1 MNVLVVFSHPKRK
14 GSFNHAVLAE
24 LTKGLAAGG
33 HNCEVVNLYG
43 IDFDP
48 VFRERDYA
56 FFADESIPGD
66 ILETMGWRN
75 RILEVSGR
83 GPFGFLKRFLAN
95 RWLRRRTLPQ
105 ILREV
110 RRRAPRDVVEQQQK
124 VAWADGLILVSPII
138 WMHYPAIMK
147 GWLERVFSYGF
158 AYSLTPEGWK
168 GSSAGR
174 VPLLQLKKALSIN
187 TTFFTQENY
196 RESGF
201 QDAMSKLLLDW
212 NLRYPG
218 VPEAELVCFHAV
230 SAVGEKRRK
239 LYLEEAFTLGKEF

>member
-1 MNVLVVFSHPKRK
+1 MNVLVVFAHPKRK

-24 LTKGLAAGG
+24 FTKGLEAGG
-33 HNCEVVNLYG
+33 HECEVVDLYG
-43 IDFDP
+43 IGFDP
-48 VFRERDYA
+48 VFRERDYV
-56 FFADESIPGD
+56 FFADENIPEGV
-66 ILETMGWRN
+66 LEAMRWKN
-75 RILEVSGR
+75 RILEASGR
-83 GPFGFLKRFLAN
+83 GTFGFFKRFLAS
-95 RWLRRRTLPQ
+95 RWLRRKSLPQ

-110 RRRAPRDVVEQQQK
+110 RKRAPRDVVEQQKK
-124 VAWADGLILVSPII
+124 VAWADGLILVAPVI

-168 GSSAGR
+168 GSSGGR
-174 VPLLQLKKALSIN
+174 VPLLQLEKALSIN
-187 TTFFTQENY
+187 TTFFTENDY

-218 VPEAELVCFHAV
+218 VPQAKLVCFHAV
-230 SAVGEKRRK
+230 SAVGDSRRK
-239 LYLEEAFTLGKEF
+239 RYLQEAFDLGRGF